1 MNPKNSQAKVNHN
14 VKIYKFN
21 KHNLYETW
29 LFICQ
34 WVNFSGLIMMLPSK
48 MPSGSEASCCL
59 LFMPRSVFSL
69 SLAGSIDA
77 DCSGAGKV
85 KINAGFNWVN
95 LMRLGIPQM
104 KPGFKNHTELNCS
117 LSKTKFSWNSKWT
130 LFKTKFKK
138 KIQIVMLLWSSKME
152 WFRNMLPGI
161 RGQSLIWSRGSLW
174 GPWCEGWWWRGHLG
188 RLGPIGCNNPFLSSC
203 CSWRPLFVWLVLV
216 MVGSQRVSNPYQS
229 HCQS

>member
-1 MNPKNSQAKVNHN
+1 
-14 VKIYKFN
+14 
-21 KHNLYETW
+21 
-29 LFICQ
+29 
-34 WVNFSGLIMMLPSK
+34 
-48 MPSGSEASCCL
+48 
-59 LFMPRSVFSL
+59 L

-138 KIQIVMLLWSSKME
+138 NSNCHATLKFK
-152 WFRNMLPGI
+152 NG
-161 RGQSLIWSRGSLW
+161 
-174 GPWCEGWWWRGHLG
+174 
-188 RLGPIGCNNPFLSSC
+188 
-203 CSWRPLFVWLVLV
+203 
-216 MVGSQRVSNPYQS
+216 MVQEHVTGN
-229 HCQS
+229 